1 MKFALRRRSSSSFGV
16 MCLSVIAWSAVAALR
31 PAPPVSAGQAS
42 SDAGQEAVKIDHAN
56 PKQLLFRGKPL
67 VLISASEHYGSVI
80 NRPFDFEK
88 YLDDAAA
95 HRMTMTRTFLF
106 YRELQSAR
114 NPSSPCKPESPD
126 FIAPYV
132 RSGPGLAMD
141 GEPLYD
147 LDRWNP
153 EYFDRLHRFLDA
165 ASKRGIVVELT
176 VFSNTYADEIWAL
189 NPLRKQNNR
198 QQVGNVEWADYN
210 SLKDP
215 ELVNRQKVFA
225 RKVIDETSGYD
236 NVYYEVDNEPG
247 GGVVGHATPADVDA
261 WQDEMAKVLRDEM
274 QRLGKPHLLSG
285 QQAFTYGKKNVFA
298 LDASFAGK
306 TFDIVNDHPLPDT
319 NFGGHV
325 YDMGDFMSKQLRLDQ
340 VAAFCRA
347 TFSLPKPAV
356 LDEDNAASMYRD
368 VTGWTIHRKRAWA
381 ALMNGCHYDYIDFSI
396 TVSNES
402 GTAASQKGIRSWM
415 DHLSRF
421 IDTVDYAHAKPDSS
435 WISGAPGHLVVS
447 GLRAGNNDFIAYL
460 ADGREVTDPSAGDAI
475 TGTVA
480 LTLPPGEYEV
490 SLYSPVSGE
499 SSPAVTV
506 KGGSRTE
513 VALPSFHEDVVVRA
527 RLRPP
532 RK

>member
-1 MKFALRRRSSSSFGV
+1 MKFRLRRRLSSGLV
-16 MCLSVIAWSAVAALR
+16 VVCLSTAAWFAGTALR
-31 PAPPVSAGQAS
+31 SARPVHAGQAGLG
-42 SDAGQEAVKIDHAN
+42 AAQEAVKINPLN
-56 PKQLLFRGKPL
+56 PKQLVFRGKPL

-95 HRMTMTRTFLF
+95 HPMTMTRTFLL

-132 RSGPGLAMD
+132 RGGPGLALD

-176 VFSNTYADEIWAL
+176 VFSNTYANEIWAL
-189 NPLRKQNNR
+189 NPLRKENNK
-198 QQVGNVEWADYN
+198 QHVGNVEWADYN
-210 SLKDP
+210 SLRDQ
-215 ELVNRQKVFA
+215 ELVSRQKAFA
-225 RKVIDETSGYD
+225 RKVIDETGGYD

-247 GGVVGHATPADVDA
+247 GGVEGHATPTDVDA
-261 WQDEMAKVLRDEM
+261 WQEEIAKVLREGM
-274 QRLGKPHLLSG
+274 ERLGKPHLLSG

-298 LDASFAGK
+298 LDASFAGR

-319 NFGGHV
+319 NLSGHV
-325 YDMGDFMSKQLRLDQ
+325 YDMGNFMSKELRLNQ

-347 TFSLPKPAV
+347 TFALPKPAV
-356 LDEDNAASMYRD
+356 LDEDNAASIYRD
-368 VTGWTIHRKRAWA
+368 TTGWTIHRKRAWA

-396 TVSNES
+396 TVGNES
-402 GTAASQKGIRSWM
+402 GTGASQEGIRTWM
-415 DHLSRF
+415 EHLSRF
-421 IDTVDYAHAKPDSS
+421 IDTIDFPHAKPDSA
-435 WISGAPGHLVVS
+435 WISSAPADLMVS
-447 GLRAGNNDFIAYL
+447 GLSAENKDFIAYL
-460 ADGREVTDPSAGDAI
+460 ADGREVTDPSAGDMM
-475 TGTVA
+475 TGSVV
-480 LTLPPGEYEV
+480 LTLPSGEYDV

-499 SSPAVTV
+499 FSPAVAV
-506 KGGSRTE
+506 KGGTSTE
-513 VALPSFHEDVVVRA
+513 VALPPFHEDIVVRA
-527 RLRPP
+527 RLRSG
-532 RK
+532 R